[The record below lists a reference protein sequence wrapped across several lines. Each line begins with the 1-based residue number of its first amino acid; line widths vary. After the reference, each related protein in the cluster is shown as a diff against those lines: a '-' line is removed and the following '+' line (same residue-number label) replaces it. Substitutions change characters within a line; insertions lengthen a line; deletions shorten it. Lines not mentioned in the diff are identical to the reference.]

1 MRSSVRPVRRRK
13 KFLKD
18 MQMEEVE
25 LFMKEFLPAYELTL
39 DELQE
44 GTK

>member
-1 MRSSVRPVRRRK
+1 
-13 KFLKD
+13 